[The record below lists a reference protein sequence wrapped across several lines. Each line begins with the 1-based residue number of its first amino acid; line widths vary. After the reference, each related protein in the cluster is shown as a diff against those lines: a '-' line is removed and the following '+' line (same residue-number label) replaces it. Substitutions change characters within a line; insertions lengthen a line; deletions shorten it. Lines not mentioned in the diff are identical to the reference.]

1 MPRIPLRRRL
11 LASALVP
18 LLGLGLGMGS
28 AQAEIGFPDTVPA
41 ATLLLPYF
49 AVDLANPNGAQTRF
63 SVINTAAAPT
73 LAKVTLW
80 SNLGVPTFSFDIY
93 LEGRDTLQV
102 DLRQVF
108 AGMLPQTGPGRV
120 TVGSESNAS
129 VSFTGCTAGAN
140 QALGVSLPVPTRLSD
155 AQIAHLAAAHTG
167 RQSASL
173 SNQCAGANLGD
184 RVARGYATVDVVN
197 QCAVSN
203 PSIGGYFV
211 DGGTGIAGN
220 ANVLAGSF
228 TLTERP
234 ADIVSGSSPLV
245 HIEAS
250 DTDPLTSD
258 AGDYT
263 FYSSYNG
270 ADGSDNREPLGGV
283 WQVPLQG
290 NPVVDAGTDV
300 LVWRDTGGRAPTPF
314 ASSTCTA
321 PSSLFP
327 LEQTAIV
334 LFDETEQYLVY
345 NQPPP
350 PPNPPAPPL
359 TPFGFATQ
367 LVEAST
373 LTPFAAGWAIFNLNT
388 FGGSNTPGGIGMGQ
402 PQLRQSVVLTRTSK
416 GPLSAPLRLAVQ
428 SANISQQTTGPLS
441 CSSSNFVNSCNSFS
455 SGVGSF

>member
-1 MPRIPLRRRL
+1 
-11 LASALVP
+11 
-18 LLGLGLGMGS
+18 
-28 AQAEIGFPDTVPA
+28 
-41 ATLLLPYF
+41 
-49 AVDLANPNGAQTRF
+49 
-63 SVINTAAAPT
+63 
-73 LAKVTLW
+73 VTL
-80 SNLGVPTFSFDIY
+80 
-93 LEGRDTLQV
+93 
-102 DLRQVF
+102 
-108 AGMLPQTGPGRV
+108 
-120 TVGSESNAS
+120 GSESEAS
-129 VSFTGCTAGAN
+129 VSFAGCTAGAN